1 MLESWKEKDLLRSSD
16 DASHIGAEASEE
28 TSTSKSTKI
37 SDKTTSTSSSTI
49 DQSGGYQRV
58 HRGDTA
64 SRIDTSQWSLLVD
77 DTPKRIVPA
86 HVLE

>member
-1 MLESWKEKDLLRSSD
+1 MLESWKEKDLLRSSN
-16 DASHIGAEASEE
+16 DASHIGAETSEE
-28 TSTSKSTKI
+28 TSTSKSTKT
-37 SDKTTSTSSSTI
+37 SDKTASTSSSTI

>member
-1 MLESWKEKDLLRSSD
+1 MLESWKGKDLLRSSD
-16 DASHIGAEASEE
+16 DASHIGAETSEA

-37 SDKTTSTSSSTI
+37 SDTTSRSSSTI

>member
-16 DASHIGAEASEE
+16 DASHIGAETSEE
-28 TSTSKSTKI
+28 TSTSKSTKT

-77 DTPKRIVPA
+77 GTPKRIVPA